1 MQKQNFSVKQ
11 ARTLVDLC
19 VSAETSG
26 QPLLVEEQG
35 GELYAAF
42 RASGDPVGQSTEPL
56 NAHGTKSP
64 QGIRFGR
71 GTGYGPLVEAYL
83 DAAAGKL
90 DALAGKRVWLTGHG
104 IGGVFALLAAAELLV
119 EGGDIAAVY
128 TFGAPRVGDSQLVNA
143 LACPIYRV
151 VNNLD
156 VMVTI
161 PPPWRWRH
169 AGKQI
174 LINADGSLN
183 LNPNPVNRLPSLVR
197 QTVWLGEM
205 LMQGLSSGYPRAL
218 QTLLNQVLA
227 DHALESYRNRIHALS
242 E

>member
-1 MQKQNFSVKQ
+1 MQMQTFSAKQ

-19 VSAETSG
+19 VSAETSA
-26 QPLLVEEQG
+26 QQLLVIEQG

-42 RASGDPVGQSTEPL
+42 RAGGDPAEPL
-56 NAHGTKSP
+56 NVHGTKTP
-64 QGIRFGR
+64 QGIPFGR
-71 GTGYGPLVEAYL
+71 GIGYGPLVEAYL

-119 EGGDIAAVY
+119 EGSDIAAVY

-143 LACPIYRV
+143 LACPIFRV

-156 VMVTI
+156 VMATI

-169 AGKQI
+169 AGRQI

-183 LNPNPVNRLPSLVR
+183 LHPNALNRLPSLLR
-197 QTVWLGEM
+197 QTLWLGEM
-205 LMQGLSSGYPRAL
+205 LAQGLTSGYPRAL
-218 QTLLNQVLA
+218 HTLLNQVLG
-227 DHALESYRNRIHALS
+227 DHALESYRNRIHSLS

>member
-1 MQKQNFSVKQ
+1 MQKQNFSAKK
-11 ARTLVDLC
+11 ARNLVDLC
-19 VSAETSG
+19 HTAESSG
-26 QPLLVEEQG
+26 EQLLIKEED

-42 RASGDPVGQSTEPL
+42 RAGGDPAEPL
-56 NAHGTKSP
+56 NVHGTKSP
-64 QGIRFGR
+64 QGIPFGP

-83 DAAAGKL
+83 DAVGGKL
-90 DALAGKRVWLTGHG
+90 SALSGRRVWLTGHG

-119 EGGDIAAVY
+119 AGEDIAAVY

-143 LACPIYRV
+143 LTCPIFRV

-156 VMVTI
+156 VMATI

-169 AGKQI
+169 AGKHI

-183 LNPNPVNRLPSLVR
+183 LHPNPLNRLPSLLR

-205 LMQGLSSGYPRAL
+205 MAQGLTSGYPRAL
-218 QTLLNQVLA
+218 HTLLNQVLG
-227 DHALESYRNRIHALS
+227 DHALESYRSRLHSLNES
-242 E
+242 

>member
-1 MQKQNFSVKQ
+1 MQTFSAKQ

-19 VSAETSG
+19 LTAETSG
-26 QPLLVEEQG
+26 QQLLLKEEE

-42 RASGDPVGQSTEPL
+42 RAGGDPAEPL
-56 NAHGTKSP
+56 NVHGTKTP
-64 QGIRFGR
+64 QGIPFGR

-83 DAAAGKL
+83 DAVAGKL
-90 DALAGKRVWLTGHG
+90 GALAAKRVWLTGHG

-119 EGGDIAAVY
+119 EGADIAAVY
-128 TFGAPRVGDSQLVNA
+128 TFGAPRVGDSQFVNA
-143 LACPIYRV
+143 LACPIFRV

-156 VMVTI
+156 VMATI

-169 AGKQI
+169 AGQHI

-183 LNPNPVNRLPSLVR
+183 LHPNPLNRLPSLLR
-197 QTVWLGEM
+197 QTAWLGEM
-205 LMQGLSSGYPRAL
+205 LLQGLASGYPRAL
-218 QTLLNQVLA
+218 HTLLNQVLA
-227 DHALESYRNRIHALS
+227 DHALESYRNRIHALT